1 MFFLSIILVVIDQVT
16 KHFAVSEL
24 KGAETVHIIGEF
36 LNLTYVEN
44 RGAAFGVFQDQRTF
58 FILITAAVMIMVALL
73 FVFKGHTM
81 TPASKLSLYMIVGG
95 ALGNFIDRVR
105 LGYVVDFIDV
115 KFGDVYDFP
124 VFNVADMALVIGT
137 IVLMALII
145 TDRYER

>member
-1 MFFLSIILVVIDQVT
+1 MIFLPIVLVAIDQIT
-16 KHFAVSEL
+16 KYFAVKEL
-24 KGAETVHIIGEF
+24 RGSGTVSVWGDF

-44 RGAAFGVFQDQRTF
+44 RGAAFGIFQDQRIF
-58 FILITAAVMIMVALL
+58 FILITGVVLLLIILL

-81 TPASKLSLYMIVGG
+81 TPLSKVSLYMILGG
-95 ALGNFIDRVR
+95 ALGNFVDRAR

-115 KFGDVYDFP
+115 KFGNIYDFP

-137 IVLMALII
+137 GILMVLII